1 MTREF
6 RSFFVEGN
14 ISNIDVQ
21 KIRQEYLKSFLY
33 MKHLFYDFF
42 EKLFISLEGHCLQ
55 SIVIS

>member
-21 KIRQEYLKSFLY
+21 KIRQEYLKSFLILVY
-33 MKHLFYDFF
+33 EALF
-42 EKLFISLEGHCLQ
+42 L
-55 SIVIS
+55 

>member
-21 KIRQEYLKSFLY
+21 KIRQEYLKSFLIFVY
-33 MKHLFYDFF
+33 EALF
-42 EKLFISLEGHCLQ
+42 
-55 SIVIS
+55 